1 MTKQET
7 IDEIS
12 RVMCHSNNYG
22 YCLEMKTDCNSA
34 TCRIK
39 DFAEALYDMG
49 YRKTFTSEMAS
60 DTQKAYKEGYLKSYD
75 DIIFLVKK
83 AIIANARAN
92 VWTDTMVMDMDDV
105 DNIAEEVAEK
115 IGGLNN
121 DERRD

>member
-1 MTKQET
+1 MTKQEQ
-7 IDEIS
+7 IEEMGQII
-12 RVMCHSNNYG
+12 VNNG
-22 YCLEMKTDCNSA
+22 CDLLKSVN
-34 TCRIK
+34 
-39 DFAEALYDMG
+39 ALYDAG
-49 YRKTFTSEMAS
+49 YRKTFTSDMAT

-105 DNIAEEVAEK
+105 DNIAEEVAEQ

-121 DERRD
+121 DE